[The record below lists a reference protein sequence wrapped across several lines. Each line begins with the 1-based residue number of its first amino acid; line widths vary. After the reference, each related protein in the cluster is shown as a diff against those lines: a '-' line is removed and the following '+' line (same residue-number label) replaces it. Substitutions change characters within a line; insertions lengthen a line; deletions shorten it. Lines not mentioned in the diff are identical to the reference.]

1 MSIQE
6 SWWIDLAPDNHAHCL
21 QVIYAS
27 RSDINK
33 SHDDHHQNWRFNKV
47 AIKILPTSMKRCIM
61 LGGFCLTVS
70 LMMWITVGQYV
81 EYVENSV
88 WNWQSQFSVFGLVR
102 TFILQKKKEV
112 TKSVLDLHFSNLLNV
127 LLHISGA
134 WKWKFGPR
142 LFLLISKTA
151 IRVVI
156 TAQQ

>member
-61 LGGFCLTVS
+61 LGGFCLSVS
-70 LMMWITVGQYV
+70 LMMWIMYTVGQYV

-88 WNWQSQFSVFGLVR
+88 WNWQSQFSVSWEHSSY
-102 TFILQKKKEV
+102 KKERGNE
-112 TKSVLDLHFSNLLNV
+112 KR
-127 LLHISGA
+127 
-134 WKWKFGPR
+134 FGST
-142 LFLLISKTA
+142 LFKPFK
-151 IRVVI
+151 RVI
-156 TAQQ
+156 THKWSPGSENSASVFFY